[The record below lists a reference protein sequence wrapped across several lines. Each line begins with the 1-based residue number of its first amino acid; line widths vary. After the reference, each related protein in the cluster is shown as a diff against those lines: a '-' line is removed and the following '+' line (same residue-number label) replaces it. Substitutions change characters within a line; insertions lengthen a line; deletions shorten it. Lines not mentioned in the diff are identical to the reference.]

1 MAWKKT
7 FACRQL
13 CLASAFCAAS
23 WASWAQ
29 DKPTIAVAPISELA
43 VEVVRSVPA
52 TVLSLR
58 MATIASELSAQVVNM
73 QLSTGDLVKKEDVI
87 AELDCRDSELL
98 LRSANSQVSAL
109 RARHKLAKQQLAR
122 LNKLKKSN
130 NASEDQI
137 NQRQAELDVVSAE
150 IVTQGIAISTAKR
163 QVLRCRIIAPFSGLI
178 TSTPGQVG
186 NYLTPGSPVVS
197 LVDVDLIE
205 LKAGLLETQVAELSN
220 NTPWFEFAGKSW
232 PLIVRT
238 VFPIIDENTQ
248 TREIRFRFKEKKP
261 APGSVGRL
269 RWKLGGLTLPST
281 YLVERSGEV
290 GIFTVD
296 KRTASVVKFVAVK
309 NALQG
314 QPVTLD
320 LPADTLIVTVGR
332 FGLEN
337 QQQVTI
343 E

>member
-1 MAWKKT
+1 MTRKIT
-7 FACRQL
+7 FPSRQL
-13 CLASAFCAAS
+13 LLVAAFCVTTATG
-23 WASWAQ
+23 WAQ
-29 DKPTIAVAPISELA
+29 DKPTISVAPISELA

-52 TVLSLR
+52 TALSLR

-73 QLSTGDLVKKEDVI
+73 QLSPGDLVKKGDII

-109 RARHKLAKQQLAR
+109 RARHTLAKQQLTR
-122 LNKLKKSN
+122 LNKLKQSK

-137 NQRQAELDVVSAE
+137 NQRQAELDIVSAE

-163 QVLRCRIIAPFSGLI
+163 QVARCKITAPFSGLI

-186 NYLTPGSPVVS
+186 NYLTPGAPVVS

-220 NTPWFEFAGKSW
+220 NEPWFEFAGKSW

-238 VFPIIDENTQ
+238 VFPVIDENTQ
-248 TREIRFRFKEKKP
+248 TREIRFRFKDQKP

-281 YLVERSGEV
+281 YLIERSGEV
-290 GIFTVD
+290 GVFTADSKKANTV
-296 KRTASVVKFVAVK
+296 AFIAVK

-320 LPADTLIVTVGR
+320 LPADTLIVTTGR
-332 FGLEN
+332 FGLED